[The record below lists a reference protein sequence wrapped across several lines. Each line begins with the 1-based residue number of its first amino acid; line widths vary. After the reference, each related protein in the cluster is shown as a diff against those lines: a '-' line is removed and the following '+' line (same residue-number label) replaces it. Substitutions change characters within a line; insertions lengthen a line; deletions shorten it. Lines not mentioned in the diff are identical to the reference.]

1 MANQSLYNAFSQ
13 FWQNIVTYIDNYG
26 TQALKQ
32 VNDKFDAYTE
42 AIVQEFN
49 NVSKRLEQK
58 VSKESGKGL
67 STNDYTSAEKTKL
80 GNIAAGAEVNQNA
93 FANVK
98 AGTATIAADAK
109 QDTFEIAAGTGILV
123 AGDATDDKVTI
134 TNSGVRS
141 ISTGAT
147 NGTISVNTN
156 GSSAE
161 VAVKGLGSAA
171 YKATSAFDS
180 AGTAQS
186 KADAALAS
194 AKSYTDNAISGL
206 INGAPTTLDTLGEI
220 ATAMSNNG
228 DVVSALNEA
237 IGKKSNTGHT
247 HSVSHTPAGTVSK
260 PSFTGSA
267 VTSGEASATTTVYS
281 ITAVGTLPT
290 LSASVTNKCLNLT
303 FGAGTLPTKG
313 TGVSVPTGS
322 HTHSVTAAGSVSQP
336 TFTGTAA
343 TITSGADS

>member
-1 MANQSLYNAFSQ
+1 MANQSLYNAFNQ
-13 FWQNIVTYIDNYG
+13 FWQNVVAYVQNFG
-26 TQALKQ
+26 QQALEEITTICGTEFDSINAKLDDHKTMLLNK
-32 VNDKFDAYTE
+32 VDKE
-42 AIVQEFN
+42 AD
-49 NVSKRLEQK
+49 
-58 VSKESGKGL
+58 KGL

-98 AGTATIAADAK
+98 AGTATIAANAK

-123 AGDATDDKVTI
+123 AGDITNDKVTI

-141 ISTGAT
+141 VSTGAT

-180 AGTAQS
+180 AGTAQT